1 MGCRDNKG
9 RFIKGAKGN
18 PKGKPP
24 LPDVI
29 KDMTRETKPAIIEAY
44 YKISNLSPE
53 KVDDYKPKTMLE
65 KGILKT
71 VKEFTR
77 NGKTDQIRHI
87 WAECHGKPKETQEH
101 TGKIEK
107 HITVNYVKHTD

>member
-1 MGCRDNKG
+1 MDIRDKKG
-9 RFIKGAKGN
+9 RFAKGSN
-18 PKGKPP
+18 GSSPGRPK

-53 KVDDYKPKTMLE
+53 KADHYHPKTLLE

-71 VKEFTR
+71 VKEFAQK
-77 NGKTDQIRHI
+77 GKTDQIRHI

-107 HITVNYVKHTD
+107 NITVNYVKSTD